1 MHKPKPHL
9 RAFPPVARVGTAYRM
24 TTTARTDAHHS
35 SSDDLGATPGPVR
48 ARRFDPVATITA
60 YVPDDVVEPV
70 RRRVQAMI
78 PPGPVKDAASGTA
91 LGHTLHPMLTDLPI
105 GCWTSAMVLDLVGG
119 RAARPAAQ
127 HLIGLGVLTALPA
140 AATGAADWSDTSG
153 TATRVGAAHAVS
165 NTVALAC
172 YTASWMARRRG
183 HHFRGVALGMLG
195 AGAATVGGYLGGHLV
210 SVLGVG
216 VDENAFSRGAEDWVP
231 VAGDAVVSDDF
242 TRARAAETA
251 VMVRR
256 GEDGELV
263 CLGAR
268 CPHRGAPMEQGA
280 RSDDAVTCPWHGSRF
295 ALRDGALLRGP
306 ATTPLPVYE
315 CRVVEDVVEVRGR
328 VS

>member
-1 MHKPKPHL
+1 MP
-9 RAFPPVARVGTAYRM
+9 A
-24 TTTARTDAHHS
+24 
-35 SSDDLGATPGPVR
+35 
-48 ARRFDPVATITA
+48 
-60 YVPDDVVEPV
+60 DVVEPV

-78 PPGPVKDAASGTA
+78 PPGPVKDALSGTA

-140 AATGAADWSDTSG
+140 AASGAADWSDTSG
-153 TATRVGAAHAVS
+153 TATSIGAVHAVS
-165 NTVALAC
+165 NSVALAC
-172 YTASWMARRRG
+172 YAASWTARRRG

-210 SVLGVG
+210 NVLGVG
-216 VDENAFSRGAEDWVP
+216 VDETAFSRGAEDWVP
-231 VAGDAVVSDDF
+231 VASEAVVNDDF

-268 CPHRGAPMEQGA
+268 CPHRGAPMEQGR
-280 RSDDAVTCPWHGSRF
+280 RSEDAVTCPWHGSRF

-315 CRVVEDVVEVRGR
+315 CRVVEEIVEVRGR